1 MEQAE
6 VTLELNPEKILKRK
20 EAAAYRL
27 NVIQFPVLRVF
38 GFFLLTFFVLIH
50 NYYLSQTF
58 SWQKTTE
65 FQVIAF
71 SYAGLSWLLL

>member
-38 GFFLLTFFVLIH
+38 GFFSCSPFLF
-50 NYYLSQTF
+50 
-58 SWQKTTE
+58 
-65 FQVIAF
+65 
-71 SYAGLSWLLL
+71 